1 MRMRRKRNLEP
12 RLEACSDILA
22 ARGVPM
28 KDLKKAAEEYRALFD
43 YQTLFGNANPVR
55 LEIGCGNGGFVAEAA
70 KREPEVNFLAVEIIS
85 NVIVTAMERIK
96 MENIQNVRFLN
107 IPAEVLPC
115 FVPEKSIETVYLNFS
130 TPLPGSTH
138 ARQRLTSPR
147 FLAIYEKLL
156 SPEGTLIQKTD
167 SEDFF
172 DYSIEQLLTHG
183 FAVEDVT
190 RDLHN
195 SDAAKDNIVT
205 EYERQFVGQGKPIF
219 RLIARLNHKEENV

>member
-85 NVIVTAMERIK
+85 NVIVTAMERIRK
-96 MENIQNVRFLN
+96 ENIQNVRFLN

-130 TPLPGSTH
+130 TPL
-138 ARQRLTSPR
+138 L
-147 FLAIYEKLL
+147 
-156 SPEGTLIQKTD
+156 QKTD

-219 RLIARLNHKEENV
+219 RLIARLNHKEENI

>member
-43 YQTLFGNANPVR
+43 YEELFGNQNPVR
-55 LEIGCGNGGFVAEAA
+55 LEIGCGNGGFVSEAA
-70 KREPEVNFLAVEIIS
+70 RREPDVNFLAVEIIS

-96 MENIQNVRFLN
+96 KENVQNVRFLN

-115 FVPEKSIETVYLNFS
+115 FVPRKSVECIYLNFS

-147 FLAIYEKLL
+147 FLAIYRGLL
-156 SPEGTLIQKTD
+156 KDGGTIVQKTD

-172 DYSIEQLLTHG
+172 DYSIEQLLLNG

-205 EYERQFVGQGKPIF
+205 EYERQFAGQGKPIF
-219 RLIARLNHKEENV
+219 RLIARLDHKEEI

>member
-28 KDLKKAAEEYRALFD
+28 KDLKQAAAEYRALFD
-43 YQTLFGNANPVR
+43 LEALFGNKDPVE
-55 LEIGCGNGGFVAEAA
+55 LEIGCGNGGFIAEAA
-70 KREPEVNFLAVEIIS
+70 MRAPNVNFLAVEIIS

-96 MENIQNVRFLN
+96 REKIENVRFLN

-115 FVPEKSIETVYLNFS
+115 FVPERSIRTIYLNFS

-147 FLAIYEKLL
+147 FLDIYRKLL
-156 SPEGTLIQKTD
+156 APEGTLVQKTD

-183 FAVEDVT
+183 FAVEEVT

-195 SDAAKDNIVT
+195 SEAAKDNIVT

-219 RLIARLNHKEENV
+219 RLIARLNHKEEKV

>member
-43 YQTLFGNANPVR
+43 YEELFGNRNPVK
-55 LEIGCGNGGFVAEAA
+55 LEIGCGNGGFVSEAA
-70 KREPEVNFLAVEIIS
+70 RREPGVNFLAVEIIS

-96 MENIQNVRFLN
+96 KENVKNVRFLN

-115 FVPEKSIETVYLNFS
+115 FVPGKSVECIYLNFS

-147 FLAIYEKLL
+147 FLAIYRGLL
-156 SPEGTLIQKTD
+156 KDGGTIVQNPFERLCGGGRHARPSQQRRRQGQHRHRIRTAVRRAG
-167 SEDFF
+167 EAH
-172 DYSIEQLLTHG
+172 LPTH
-183 FAVEDVT
+183 
-190 RDLHN
+190 R
-195 SDAAKDNIVT
+195 
-205 EYERQFVGQGKPIF
+205 P
-219 RLIARLNHKEENV
+219 ARS

>member
-96 MENIQNVRFLN
+96 KENIQNVRFLN

-130 TPLPGSTH
+130 TPLPG
-138 ARQRLTSPR
+138 
-147 FLAIYEKLL
+147 
-156 SPEGTLIQKTD
+156 
-167 SEDFF
+167 F

>member
-70 KREPEVNFLAVEIIS
+70 KREPDVNFLAVEIIS

-96 MENIQNVRFLN
+96 KENIQNVRFLN

-147 FLAIYEKLL
+147 FLAIYRELL
-156 SPEGTLIQKTD
+156 KDGGTIVQKTD

-172 DYSIEQLLTHG
+172 DYSVEQLLLNG

-205 EYERQFVGQGKPIF
+205 EYERQFAGQGKPIF
-219 RLIARLNHKEENV
+219 RLIARLNHKEENI

>member
-28 KDLKKAAEEYRALFD
+28 KDLKQAAAEYRALFD
-43 YQTLFGNANPVR
+43 LEALFGNKNPVE

-70 KREPEVNFLAVEIIS
+70 MRAPNVNFLAVEIIS

-96 MENIQNVRFLN
+96 REKIENVRFLN

-115 FVPEKSIETVYLNFS
+115 FVPERSIRTIYLNFS

-147 FLAIYEKLL
+147 FLDIYRKLL
-156 SPEGTLIQKTD
+156 APEGPLVQKTD
-167 SEDFF
+167 SEDFC

-183 FAVEDVT
+183 FAVEEVT

-195 SDAAKDNIVT
+195 SEAAKDNIVT

-219 RLIARLNHKEENV
+219 RLIARLNHKEEKV

>member
-28 KDLKKAAEEYRALFD
+28 KDLKQAAAEYRALFD
-43 YQTLFGNANPVR
+43 LEALFGNKDPVE
-55 LEIGCGNGGFVAEAA
+55 LEIGCGNGGFIAEAA
-70 KREPEVNFLAVEIIS
+70 MRAPNVNFLAVEIIS

-96 MENIQNVRFLN
+96 REKIENVRFLN

-115 FVPEKSIETVYLNFS
+115 FVPEGSIRTIYLNFS

-147 FLAIYEKLL
+147 FLDIYRKLL
-156 SPEGTLIQKTD
+156 APEGTLVQKTD

-183 FAVEDVT
+183 FAVEEVT

-195 SDAAKDNIVT
+195 SEAAKDNIVT

-219 RLIARLNHKEENV
+219 RLIARLNHKEEKV